1 MPSCAGSNSHQI
13 QVSTAASVKIVKGD
27 DADIEDHPWMVSFQI
42 RRGGVNYTHSCGG
55 AIIDKSW
62 VLTAAH
68 CNLFNYEAKDMRIAA
83 GSSFLSQII
92 EFIAVKKFH
101 VHKDFDTG
109 KNFLQNDLMLLEL
122 QKPLKFGS
130 TINKIDLDTN
140 VGHNYTGEVCTI
152 TGWGDTDV
160 NLGLFNFSLVVVT
173 ETMPRKGRKHY
184 DSKRKEKRDKLRE
197 QRLKQAS
204 ELNLICRNNQSV
216 TSLNCP
222 KQDQSVNSINCPIQS
237 DQSVNSINCPI
248 QSDQSVNSINC
259 PIEPDQSVNSINC
272 PINIDQSVSSINCP
286 IEPDQSVNSI
296 NCPINND
303 QSVSSINCPIEPD
316 QSVNSINCPIN
327 IDQSVNSI
335 NCPIEPDQ
343 SVNSINCPIEL
354 DQSVNS
360 INYPIEPDQSIN
372 SINCPIQS
380 DQSVNSINCPIQSDQ
395 SVNSI
400 NCPIQSDQSVNSIN
414 YVNCPIKQDQSVN
427 SINYVNC
434 PIQSDQSVNSI
445 NYVNCPINKIRASTL

>member
-1 MPSCAGSNSHQI
+1 MYRVIIVSVFVVFYMAT
-13 QVSTAASVKIVKGD
+13 VSTAASVKIVKGD

-160 NLGLFNFSLVVVT
+160 NLGGNFPDRLQVQYMPVVT
-173 ETMPRKGRKHY
+173 TEYCRSNWTSVWKFPLFPEAYWNK
-184 DSKRKEKRDKLRE
+184 
-197 QRLKQAS
+197 
-204 ELNLICRNNQSV
+204 LICLQDEDKDSCRADSGGPVVCSNKLVGALSFGSNPCDGISPSVHTRISAFLDWIKDKINTKNNKNQKDKKKKK
-216 TSLNCP
+216 NNRG
-222 KQDQSVNSINCPIQS
+222 KS
-237 DQSVNSINCPI
+237 DGKGKSEGKGKSGEKGKGKKN
-248 QSDQSVNSINC
+248 
-259 PIEPDQSVNSINC
+259 
-272 PINIDQSVSSINCP
+272 
-286 IEPDQSVNSI
+286 
-296 NCPINND
+296 
-303 QSVSSINCPIEPD
+303 
-316 QSVNSINCPIN
+316 
-327 IDQSVNSI
+327 
-335 NCPIEPDQ
+335 
-343 SVNSINCPIEL
+343 
-354 DQSVNS
+354 
-360 INYPIEPDQSIN
+360 
-372 SINCPIQS
+372 
-380 DQSVNSINCPIQSDQ
+380 
-395 SVNSI
+395 
-400 NCPIQSDQSVNSIN
+400 
-414 YVNCPIKQDQSVN
+414 
-427 SINYVNC
+427 
-434 PIQSDQSVNSI
+434 
-445 NYVNCPINKIRASTL
+445 